1 MKKLLLLFI
10 FPVYLFSVLIIDKPA
25 PSSGDGYPHAICS
38 NGFEASPTPFNVRD
52 VYNKFRK
59 ANAMSVP
66 HLTYNLDDKSDYVI
80 LSYYYYVDT
89 YGTLG
94 GAWVKV
100 FYESYHCNQE
110 VVVCD
115 INETKING
123 ECIDTLPQ
131 SCESLHGAD
140 WLENS
145 ASNAEDCGSLVDGQN
160 YSNASF
166 HDAYDNYKAVC
177 CVLPI
182 KPSFECSELGDNWSS
197 RSESSES
204 SCNAL
209 VDGVT
214 IDSSNYITGD
224 NVSPTCCIH
233 LMPDN
238 NATGPVDNNE
248 TTPPT
253 DTNDSTPPTDSND
266 TAPQT
271 DNNEDSN
278 STPQTLDDAID
289 QLRNDNNLN
298 ASNAQGK
305 YDDLIIGLR
314 DVKENQ
320 TQIAQVAHEDA
331 QEIKDAI
338 SNEDEE
344 EDSENRVS
352 EAQEG
357 NSEILDLGENA
368 IASYTE
374 GFDSLQ
380 NIVNGYSAP
389 VISASGS
396 CDLSATI
403 FNRSVSFSTGFASLI
418 PTFRPFVM
426 FILSVSFSLL
436 LIKYTIL
443 AWRDVIKFASQTF
456 GR

>member
-1 MKKLLLLFI
+1 MWNFFILLI
-10 FPVYLFSVLIIDKPA
+10 FPLYLFSS
-25 PSSGDGYPHAICS
+25 PSDLNYCCGDGVRISTLSSASSWLRYPSDIPTSEYCTGYGELTSDNRIGS
-38 NGFEASPTPFNVRD
+38 NVSRTVVTYSCGCASP
-52 VYNKFRK
+52 KE
-59 ANAMSVP
+59 
-66 HLTYNLDDKSDYVI
+66 L
-80 LSYYYYVDT
+80 VDGSCYSPCDT
-89 YGTLG
+89 
-94 GAWVKV
+94 
-100 FYESYHCNQE
+100 NQ
-110 VVVCD
+110 
-115 INETKING
+115 TRING

-131 SCESLHGAD
+131 SCQSLHGAD

-145 ASNAEDCGSLVDGQN
+145 ASTSENCGSLVDGVN

-177 CVLPI
+177 CVLPV

-197 RSESSES
+197 RSESSET

-224 NVSPTCCIH
+224 NVAPTCCIH

-238 NATGPVDNNE
+238 NATDPGDNNE

-253 DTNDSTPPTDSND
+253 DTN
-266 TAPQT
+266 
-271 DNNEDSN
+271 DSN

-320 TQIAQVAHEDA
+320 TQIGEVAHEDA

-338 SNEDEE
+338 SNEEE
-344 EDSENRVS
+344 EEESENRVS

>member
-1 MKKLLLLFI
+1 L
-10 FPVYLFSVLIIDKPA
+10 S
-25 PSSGDGYPHAICS
+25 
-38 NGFEASPTPFNVRD
+38 
-52 VYNKFRK
+52 
-59 ANAMSVP
+59 SVP
-66 HLTYNLDDKSDYVI
+66 TVVYGCSGYGSYFQTSSTIIYAVI
-80 LSYYYYVDT
+80 P
-89 YGTLG
+89 TLPNG
-94 GAWVKV
+94 DNRSATVNITEYRNV
-100 FYESYHCNQE
+100 CNEPQCAE
-110 VVVCD
+110 
-115 INETKING
+115 NEELVNG
-123 ECIDTLPQ
+123 ECVTISPQ
-131 SCESLHGAD
+131 NCQSLHADD
-140 WLENS
+140 WLS
-145 ASNAEDCGSLVDGQN
+145 HSSSTADSCGALVDGIS

-182 KPSFECSELGDNWSS
+182 KPSFECSELGHNWSS

-224 NVSPTCCIH
+224 SVAPTCCVH

-238 NATGPVDNNE
+238 NATDSGDNNE

-253 DTNDSTPPTDSND
+253 DTNDSTPPTDTND

-271 DNNEDSN
+271 DNNEDNN

-320 TQIAQVAHEDA
+320 TQIGEVAHEDA

-338 SNEDEE
+338 SNEEE
-344 EDSENRVS
+344 EEESENRVS

-357 NSEILDLGENA
+357 NSEILDLLDTALDGYN
-368 IASYTE
+368 T
-374 GFDSLQ
+374 GFDGLRD
-380 NIVNGYSAP
+380 IFNGYSPP
-389 VISASGS
+389 VVSASGS
-396 CDLSATI
+396 CDLSTVV
-403 FNRSVSFSTGFASLI
+403 FGSSVSFSDGFSRMFAI
-418 PTFRPFVM
+418 FRPFV
-426 FILSVSFSLL
+426 ILILNISLTFLL
-436 LIKYTIL
+436 LRWTIL
-443 AWRDVIKFASQTF
+443 VFLDIFRVSSNIFT
-456 GR
+456 